1 MLKTF
6 TNQVGRT
13 LGPSMARHCGSI
25 LADGKWISL
34 DEYID
39 LHLEFTDRES
49 YIEWV
54 TKWKLEYKAVSTASR
69 FAKRLRKKINA
80 EQAGVSQQSMIE
92 LVKTLRDQ
100 AFCLLLVRKAGKLKS
115 ANLYNIVTV

>member
-1 MLKTF
+1 MLITE
-6 TNQVGRT
+6 TNQYGHIR
-13 LGPSMARHCGSI
+13 GPSSVRLGGFI
-25 LADGKWISL
+25 QLNGKMLSL

-39 LHLEFTDRES
+39 LHLEFTDRQS

-69 FAKRLRKKINA
+69 LAKRLRKKITA
-80 EQAGVSQQSMIE
+80 EKAGVSQQSMID
-92 LVKTLRDQ
+92 LVQLLRDQ